1 MSINKKS
8 LRALIKES
16 LEQARSEQ
24 AIDHAKGMREDG
36 LSFEDFITTLLD
48 YLEDQTDQ
56 QWSEEHLSDD
66 WNYYDEWLKGSDPL
80 SIGAEYLADAYL
92 QEKKMK
98 NININQLRMVIKEVV
113 GGEAEEQPGEE
124 AEAPAGPDAGALDS
138 AGGGKE
144 KSDVAKALQ
153 YIQKIN
159 NRGEYAQMLTSIV
172 QHGANIPGAKAVLVK
187 LYKQLPGMAKQMQE
201 GKLNEDD
208 VQMEPGGNWGQPL
221 PGEAEVGMRDVE
233 SLAMD
238 IVQLLDG
245 VEHNDAVDV
254 LTLAA
259 ESLGL
264 APPEEEESRPI
275 GFVREILRRKLI
287 EESYKRR
294 LEDAVKNAFKK

>member
-1 MSINKKS
+1 MSLNKKS
-8 LRALIKES
+8 LRTLIKES
-16 LEQARSEQ
+16 LEQARSER
-24 AIDHAKGMREDG
+24 AIDHAKNMRKDG
-36 LSFEDFITTLLD
+36 LSFEDFITILLD
-48 YLEDQTDQ
+48 YLEDKTDQ

-80 SIGAEYLADAYL
+80 SIAAEYLADAADYY
-92 QEKKMK
+92 QENKMN
-98 NININQLRMVIKEVV
+98 NINLKQLRTLIKEAL
-113 GGEAEEQPGEE
+113 GGEEQPGEE
-124 AEAPAGPDAGALDS
+124 VEAPTGPDASALDS
-138 AGGGKE
+138 GGKGDE
-144 KSDVAKALQ
+144 KSDVKTALQ

-159 NRGEYAQMLTSIV
+159 NRGEYAQMVMAVLK
-172 QHGANIPGAKAVLVK
+172 HGANIPGSKMLLTK
-187 LYKQLPGMAKQMQE
+187 LYRQMPGMIKSMQE

-264 APPEEEESRPI
+264 APPEEEEPRPI

>member
-1 MSINKKS
+1 MSLNKKS

-24 AIDHAKGMREDG
+24 AIDHAKNMRDDG
-36 LSFEDFITTLLD
+36 LSFEDFVEAILA
-48 YLEDQTDQ
+48 YLEEKTDQ
-56 QWSEEHLSDD
+56 QWSEKNLSDD
-66 WNYYDEWLKGSDPL
+66 WNYYDEWLKGSDPY

-98 NININQLRMVIKEVV
+98 NININQLRMVIKEVM
-113 GGEAEEQPGEE
+113 GGEEQPGEE
-124 AEAPAGPDAGALDS
+124 AEAPAGPGADALDS

-159 NRGEYAQMLTSIV
+159 NRGEYAQMLMSIV

-201 GKLNEDD
+201 SKLNEDD

-221 PGEAEVGMRDVE
+221 PGESEVGMQDVE

-238 IVQLLDG
+238 IVQILEG
-245 VEHNDAVDV
+245 VDHNDALDV

-259 ESLGL
+259 ETLGL
-264 APPEEEESRPI
+264 APPQEESQPI
-275 GFVREILRRKLI
+275 GFVREALRIKLI
-287 EESYKRR
+287 QESYKRR
-294 LEDAVKNAFKK
+294 IEDAVKNAFKK